1 MKIRNFVG
9 ALLTG
14 AAMILCTGAGAQPVY
29 KVGST
34 PTGNPFTF
42 VDVKTNK
49 VDGMMVDLMN
59 ELGREAGFKPD
70 IEAIPFGVLIPSLTS
85 GKINIISAAMM
96 ITPARAQVV
105 DFTEPLFPYAETMVV
120 LKTDNTPYRSA
131 KELANQV
138 VGVQAGTAYLAYL
151 QKLGGFAEIKT
162 YDAIA
167 DIMRDVALGRI
178 KAGFV
183 DEPILRY
190 RLSQEK
196 ESAVRLVSTYEPQV
210 VGQVGLAVKKGDTA
224 LLNQLNTAIAK
235 VKADG
240 RIAKLQEKWG
250 LR

>member
-1 MKIRNFVG
+1 MAIRNLIG
-9 ALLTG
+9 CIAAS
-14 AAMILCTGAGAQPVY
+14 AAMMFSWGVAAQTVF

-42 VDVKTNK
+42 VDVKSSK
-49 VDGMMVDLMN
+49 VQGMMVDLME
-59 ELGREAGFKPD
+59 ELGREAGFKPE

-85 GKINIISAAMM
+85 GKINVISAAMM
-96 ITPARAQVV
+96 ITPARAEVV
-105 DFTEPLFPYAETMVV
+105 DFTQPLFPYSETMVV
-120 LKTDNTPYRSA
+120 LKADNTPYRSA
-131 KELANQV
+131 KDLANQV

-151 QKLGGFAEIKT
+151 QKVGGFTEIKT
-162 YDAIA
+162 YDSIA
-167 DIMRDVALGRI
+167 DIMRDVSLGRI

-183 DEPILRY
+183 DEPIARY
-190 RLSQEK
+190 RLSQDK
-196 ESAVRLVSTYEPQV
+196 EATVKIVATYEPGV

-224 LLNQLNTAIAK
+224 LLNMLNAAITK